1 MLTNASAAA
10 LNLLRSGWST
20 SRDNSPANLINRCGK
35 QGRWACAVLI
45 RFRLNFD
52 RVAAAGNGLEM
63 LPLEALRLNAV
74 EEFSGAVGAKLA
86 TNLERPGSGR

>member
-1 MLTNASAAA
+1 M
-10 LNLLRSGWST
+10 
-20 SRDNSPANLINRCGK
+20 
-35 QGRWACAVLI
+35 I

-74 EEFSGAVGAKLA
+74 EEFSGAVSAELA